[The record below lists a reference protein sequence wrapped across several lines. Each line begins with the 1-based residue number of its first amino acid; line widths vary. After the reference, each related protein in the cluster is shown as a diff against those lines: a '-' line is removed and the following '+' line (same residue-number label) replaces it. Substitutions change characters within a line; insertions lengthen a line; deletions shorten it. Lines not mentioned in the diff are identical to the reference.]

1 MSRGPITPEVAM
13 LWKKHRA
20 ISSSMVAFVEL
31 VKALQQKPRTKKEL
45 VELTGMANNTVLS
58 ILRLMRS
65 RDLIYV
71 KKYVR
76 PSDRG
81 SWAEAFMLGDEV
93 DAPRPSPMTQRQY
106 EERYKIKQQLARQ
119 GIRNVAHATEGE

>member
-1 MSRGPITPEVAM
+1 MSRGPITKETAS

-20 ISSSMVAFVEL
+20 ISSSMIAFVEL
-31 VKALQQKPRTKKEL
+31 IKALQYKPHTKKEL
-45 VELTGMANNTVLS
+45 MEVTGMANNTVLS
-58 ILRLMRS
+58 IIRLLRARN
-65 RDLIYV
+65 LIFV

-81 SWAEAFMLGDEV
+81 NWAEAFMLGDEV

-106 EERYKIKQQLARQ
+106 EERYAIKKRLESQ
-119 GIRNVAHATEGE
+119 GIRNVVEATEGE